1 MVDDVEGEGEGDTDD
16 GATGD
21 RAGLSDSPEGRA
33 IASEFVALFGTFV
46 SERVRPVM
54 RQMSADGGEPQA
66 LMDGLADLMRSVADS
81 IDSTAVDADRAPYP
95 GRSEA

>member
-1 MVDDVEGEGEGDTDD
+1 MAEDDEGGAGAGGEAIAG
-16 GATGD
+16 
-21 RAGLSDSPEGRA
+21 RPGLSGSPEGRA

-54 RQMSADGGEPQA
+54 RDVAADGGEPQHV
-66 LMDGLADLMRSVADS
+66 MDGLADLLRSVAES
-81 IDSTAVDADRAPYP
+81 IESGAADRDRPSGS